1 MEVDTVKRAGLLDT
15 RVTIQRK
22 TTGQSNSGEPVE
34 AWSDLA
40 TRWAEVRPMTGTERL
55 VGENLTAKEQIQFR
69 IRFDDSIADLS
80 PLDRIVMP
88 PTASPTDDQIYNIIQ
103 ASEAE
108 RRDWF
113 LILAY
118 RFANAG

>member
-1 MEVDTVKRAGLLDT
+1 LEIDTVKRAGILDT
-15 RVTIQRK
+15 RISIQRR
-22 TTGQSNSGEPVE
+22 TTGQSSSGEQTEV
-34 AWSDLA
+34 WSDLA
-40 TRWAEVRPMTGTERL
+40 TRWAQVRPLTGTERL
-55 VGENLTAKEQIQFR
+55 TGENLTAKEQIQFK

-80 PLDRIVMP
+80 PLDRIIMP
-88 PTASPTDDQIYNIIQ
+88 PTASPTDKQIYNIIQ